1 MNNIRISRFWIVIA
15 EYLFAVLKKNH
26 CSVAQIVDA
35 ICLFRRR
42 LLKENKQNE
51 SHKIQNNSEIT
62 EPPLPPNI
70 NNWLCNGTES
80 IIILQSKDSNI
91 QLCHRNLNIVYYF
104 PKLFLVNILVNVPGH
119 LGTKLKRNNRLGT
132 KQTRNKTN
140 KERSQL
146 GTMPSRNKDR

>member
-1 MNNIRISRFWIVIA
+1 MFKCPPYVIVQWYRIDNN
-15 EYLFAVLKKNH
+15 L
-26 CSVAQIVDA
+26 
-35 ICLFRRR
+35 
-42 LLKENKQNE
+42 
-51 SHKIQNNSEIT
+51 
-62 EPPLPPNI
+62 
-70 NNWLCNGTES
+70 
-80 IIILQSKDSNI
+80 NI
-91 QLCHRNLNIVYYF
+91 QLRHRNLNIVYYF